1 MPDDLEVCIGREGV
15 HELDAPST
23 FAAEESFR
31 IRIRNSGRPVH
42 VHLHPDETLAQAT
55 SVKGGNHYLEADESL
70 TIPVTV
76 DAELDPDDRRSGT
89 LRLVAGYGAAET
101 EIAVEL
107 RSPAAS
113 SVTVDERLAGPR
125 STESG
130 PGVASR
136 VLDRPA
142 GPVLALGGL
151 AVLVAVL
158 SAAIVRTPAVIAGA
172 AAVIVGVAVAVAVLR
187 QDKRD

>member
-1 MPDDLEVCIGREGV
+1 MPEPLEVRVGRETV

-31 IRIRNSGRPVH
+31 IRIRNYGRPVH
-42 VHLHPDETLAQAT
+42 VYIHPDETLAQAT
-55 SVKGGNHYLEADESL
+55 SVEGGNHYLETEDSL

-76 DAELDPDDRRSGT
+76 EAGLDPGDRRSGT

-101 EIAVEL
+101 EIEIEL
-107 RSPAAS
+107 RSPTAS
-113 SVTVDERLAGPR
+113 SVTVEERLAEPR

-130 PGVASR
+130 SGSGSR

-158 SAAIVRTPAVIAGA
+158 AAAIVRTPAVIAGA
-172 AAVIVGVAVAVAVLR
+172 AVVVVGVAVAVAVLR

>member
-1 MPDDLEVCIGREGV
+1 MPESLEVRVGREAV
-15 HELDAPST
+15 HGLDAPAT
-23 FAAEESFR
+23 FAAEESFS
-31 IRIRNSGRPVH
+31 IQIRNYGRPVH

-55 SVKGGNHYLEADESL
+55 SVEGGNHYLEAEDSL
-70 TIPVTV
+70 TVPVTV
-76 DAELDPDDRRSGT
+76 EAELDPSDRRSGT

-101 EIAVEL
+101 EIEIEL

-113 SVTVDERLAGPR
+113 SVTVDERLAEPR
-125 STESG
+125 STKSG
-130 PGVASR
+130 SGSR
-136 VLDRPA
+136 VLDRPT

-151 AVLVAVL
+151 AVVVAVL

-172 AAVIVGVAVAVAVLR
+172 AAVVVGVAVAVAFLR